1 MIFLCLKEIF
11 MPELNPEHLNSLI
24 RISNQSPYYRLL
36 SMRVREL
43 GVGFAIVEIEIG
55 QKHLNPFGGLH
66 GGVYASLI
74 DTAAY
79 WAVYCELDERV
90 GYISVDLKVDFLA
103 PTDTGR
109 LVVKGRR
116 IKIGKT
122 ICLAEATALDQND
135 RCLAHGVSKMMVTPG
150 LQTMEDSLK
159 FMGGKDIPPKFL

>member
-1 MIFLCLKEIF
+1 
-11 MPELNPEHLNSLI
+11 
-24 RISNQSPYYRLL
+24 
-36 SMRVREL
+36 MRVREL
-43 GVGFAIVEIEIG
+43 GVGFSIVEIEIN

-103 PTDTGR
+103 PTDRGR
-109 LVVKGRR
+109 LVVKGQR

-122 ICLAEATALDQND
+122 ICLAEATALDQNG

-150 LQTMEDSLK
+150 LQTMKDSLK